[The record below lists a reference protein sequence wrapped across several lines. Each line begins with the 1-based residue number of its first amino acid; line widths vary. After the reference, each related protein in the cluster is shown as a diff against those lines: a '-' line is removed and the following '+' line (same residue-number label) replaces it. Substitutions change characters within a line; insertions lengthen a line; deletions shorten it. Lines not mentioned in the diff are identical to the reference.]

1 MQQKDGLTLLI
12 AAYCT
17 GFGPRSCL
25 LRLVGGYC
33 GAMWASRFVAACCGS
48 CGYCGAII
56 PLAPPGRRSRGASRL
71 VAACCGCCGCCAAII
86 SRPQAV
92 ARGIEEGRLAVCG
105 LPLRK
110 VQRER
115 ERERERA
122 RETFRA
128 CRSERRACTHT
139 HTHTRARAHTHK
151 HKHTHALC
159 GLLRLIAAYC
169 GAGLLAAG
177 QLGREPGGGPPG
189 APAPARV
196 TADPPH
202 GRGRGARLLRFV
214 AACCGL
220 LQIVAAYCGSGPG
233 RR

>member
-115 ERERERA
+115 ERERERERDLSSLPLRKA
-122 RETFRA
+122 RL
-128 CRSERRACTHT
+128 HT
-139 HTHTRARAHTHK
+139 HAHAYTRARTHTQTQ
-151 HKHTHALC
+151 THARTV
-159 GLLRLIAAYC
+159 RLIAAYC
-169 GAGLLAAG
+169 G
-177 QLGREPGGGPPG
+177 
-189 APAPARV
+189 
-196 TADPPH
+196 
-202 GRGRGARLLRFV
+202 LLRRR
-214 AACCGL
+214 ASGGWTTRTRAGRRP
-220 LQIVAAYCGSGPG
+220 AGSSGSGPG
-233 RR
+233 HR